1 MKKGLIAVL
10 ITANLLMLVIGIFTI
25 PPNLPKL
32 WGAAGNKPPAPGTKL
47 AAPVT
52 SSPEEET
59 PPATPVSEKE
69 TASVTPPEEET
80 SPAVTEGGSTPAPE
94 KTGVSL
100 STEERPDLGTFSGT
114 LRMWL
119 MKEYRLM

>member
-47 AAPVT
+47 AAPVDIIAGGRN
-52 SSPEEET
+52 S
-59 PPATPVSEKE
+59 
-69 TASVTPPEEET
+69 ASH
-80 SPAVTEGGSTPAPE
+80 
-94 KTGVSL
+94 TGVG
-100 STEERPDLGTFSGT
+100 ERDSVRHAAAGGRNSARGHGRRQYSRPGEDRRELIHGGTP
-114 LRMWL
+114 
-119 MKEYRLM
+119 

>member
-32 WGAAGNKPPAPGTKL
+32 WGAAEINLLHGTKL

-69 TASVTPPEEET
+69 TASVTPPPEEET
-80 SPAVTEGGSTPAPE
+80 PPAVTEGGSTPAPE

-100 STEERPDLGTFSGT
+100 STENALIWGLS
-114 LRMWL
+114 LVH
-119 MKEYRLM
+119 